1 METIEDILSTMNKL
15 YFKTSL
21 TKEEFDYFK
30 DIRKIL
36 LDEFSDY
43 YFDKKDLCDLLDL
56 VDQMHIKFLRDKI
69 LSHEDI
75 ITEFRQITFKLIDQ
89 KAKIENEDN

>member
-1 METIEDILSTMNKL
+1 METIDDILSTMKKF

-36 LDEFSDY
+36 IGEFSDY
-43 YFDKKDLCDLLDL
+43 YFDKKDLCELLDL
-56 VDQMHIKFLRDKI
+56 VDQMHKKLFII
-69 LSHEDI
+69 L
-75 ITEFRQITFKLIDQ
+75 
-89 KAKIENEDN
+89 